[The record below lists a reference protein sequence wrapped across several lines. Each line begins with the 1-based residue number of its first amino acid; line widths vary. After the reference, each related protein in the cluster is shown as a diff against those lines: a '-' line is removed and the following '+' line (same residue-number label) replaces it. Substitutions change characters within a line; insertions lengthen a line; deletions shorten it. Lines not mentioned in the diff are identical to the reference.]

1 MNTQTERR
9 ATVLRVLRWAAVL
22 TLISYLLYLIAANVF
37 LNSAWGREVVNRK
50 PEKFRMEWTAAR
62 SVWPGVVQLRE
73 LRLRGHVRHIEWT
86 AQATTASGR
95 IALLP
100 LLRRQVLIPD
110 VRAENVSGSVAR
122 IETEMPPPPFQPGG
136 WSLRIEHIRSDSLHG
151 GQILGWQLTG
161 KGQADVGFSKQ
172 FRGGPMQLFD
182 SSVSFADASLAHG
195 ERHWLQQARIDGRIS
210 MPAHRGAE
218 HPGMARL
225 ALLDA
230 TVELKGRT
238 VGLQSR
244 LDDEDRYRFDLV
256 PGAGAVEARLNLVD
270 GALAN
275 GDRLAL
281 QMPLQLQ
288 AADGSQQVQS
298 LDAQLAVEDGIAVHL
313 RLPQQAGQQL
323 SLNADLQVPGNTLPL
338 RDWRERVARTSGNLQ
353 ARGHLPSI
361 GGIVA
366 LFARTDWLR
375 IQGNGDIEA
384 DLQLAQGQLVAGSR
398 LLARKVEAS
407 ADLLGN
413 RFRGSA
419 DADALIDN
427 GADGQPRSRFN
438 LSMRSFSVAPL
449 GTPTQPYVTGNDLR
463 VDVVSDARL
472 QHMPETAQARVRFKQ
487 ARIPDLALF
496 NPYLPNDKLR
506 FSGGSGLLTGDLNIE
521 ADGDVGQGSL
531 RVDARNARMTAAG
544 IGLGG
549 DVLIDGRLRRGNL
562 QRGNFELA
570 GSRVEVRNVAFDDRN
585 GGSGAGWWAKLDMDN
600 GHVAWRRPSSA
611 GGELRAQMKNVG
623 FLLDMFAQRAEYPAW
638 IGKLID
644 AGETRVQGRWDWRDK
659 GLVLDRVHAANDRFT
674 VDARLRL
681 QDRERRGDLYASWGI
696 LSVAVELEGDQRK
709 LHLLQSRKWYDS
721 RPNLLP

>member
-1 MNTQTERR
+1 MDDKTDSR
-9 ATVLRVLRWAAVL
+9 ARTLRLLRWAGL
-22 TLISYLLYLIAANVF
+22 LLLLCYLLYLIAANVF

-62 SVWPGVVQLRE
+62 SVWPGMVQLRE
-73 LRLRGHVRHIEWT
+73 LRLRGHVRHVEWT
-86 AQATTASGR
+86 AQAAKASGR

-100 LLRRQVLIPD
+100 LLRRQVLIPH
-110 VRAENVSGSVAR
+110 VHAENVSGSVVR

-136 WSLRIEHIRSDSLHG
+136 WSLRIEHIRSDSLRG

-161 KGQADVGFSKQ
+161 TGQVDVGFSKQ

-182 SSVSFADASLAHG
+182 STLTFTDASLSHG
-195 ERHWLQQARIDGRIS
+195 KQQWLQSGRIDARFS

-218 HPGMARL
+218 HPGVARL

-230 TVELKGRT
+230 ALQLKGRT
-238 VGLQSR
+238 LGLQSR
-244 LDDEDRYRFDLV
+244 LDGEDRYRFDLL
-256 PGAGAVEARLNLVD
+256 PAAGEVEARLHLVD

-288 AADGSQQVQS
+288 AADGSRHEHALEVLMAVDEGIGVQ
-298 LDAQLAVEDGIAVHL
+298 L
-313 RLPQQAGQQL
+313 RMPQQAGQQL
-323 SLNADLQVPGNTLPL
+323 SLNADLQLPGNPLPL
-338 RDWRERVARTSGNLQ
+338 RDWRERLASTSGALQ

-366 LFARTDWLR
+366 LFARSEWLK

-384 DLQLAQGQLVAGSR
+384 DLQLEHGQLVAGSR
-398 LLARKVEAS
+398 LVARRVEAS
-407 ADLLGN
+407 ADVLGN

-419 DADALIDN
+419 DADAVIEN
-427 GADGQPRSRFN
+427 AADGQPRSRLN
-438 LSMRSFSVAPL
+438 LAMRSFSVAPL
-449 GTPTQPYVTGNDLR
+449 GLPSQPYVTGNDLR
-463 VDVVSDARL
+463 VDVISDARL
-472 QHMPETAQARVRFKQ
+472 QHMPETAQARIRFQQ

-506 FSGGSGLLTGDLNIE
+506 FAGGSGLLTGDLNVE

-531 RVDARNARMTAAG
+531 RVDARNARLTAAG

-549 DVLIDGRLRRGNL
+549 DVLIDGRLRRGDL
-562 QRGNFELA
+562 KRGNFELA

-585 GGSGAGWWAKLDMDN
+585 GGSGAGWWAKLDMDD
-600 GHVAWRRPSSA
+600 GHVAWRRPSAA
-611 GGELRAQMKNVG
+611 GGNLRAQMKNVG

-638 IGKLID
+638 VGKLID

-681 QDRERRGDLYASWGI
+681 QDRERRGDLHASWGI
-696 LSVAVELEGDQRK
+696 LSVGVELEGEQRK

-721 RPNLLP
+721 RPDLLP